1 MQNIKQEKNMI
12 FISFERPNNNNMKLY
27 LKNEYDSICYE
38 PVDEFSNFR
47 IDLNEAIEV
56 FKNYERNKIFLIIE
70 ESDKILTKQRNFKV
84 NDNKTAVYNLSEVS
98 DGDNIL
104 HPYITKNGYLHF
116 SMNTYIPSKVY
127 FSRRHID
134 LFKFNNKEALI
145 EGQFSIVNSNLTKAT
160 IIIGTRFTERESEIT
175 LPTNST
181 GKNKMATTYNFSVDI
196 YQNLIKFMKYPF
208 ET

>member
-1 MQNIKQEKNMI
+1 MI

-98 DGDNIL
+98 DGENMVL
-104 HPYITKNGYLHF
+104 LQ
-116 SMNTYIPSKVY
+116 SKK
-127 FSRRHID
+127 I
-134 LFKFNNKEALI
+134 
-145 EGQFSIVNSNLTKAT
+145 
-160 IIIGTRFTERESEIT
+160 
-175 LPTNST
+175 
-181 GKNKMATTYNFSVDI
+181 
-196 YQNLIKFMKYPF
+196 
-208 ET
+208 